1 MGCEKVGAGGFVG
14 PWRQTQ
20 ATVIW
25 ACCVFTLTV
34 AEATVT
40 LDKEKSMKELH
51 GSVKSAQIP
60 ERKAF
65 LATTTK
71 KAHLWY
77 ILLQ

>member
-1 MGCEKVGAGGFVG
+1 MGAGGFVG

-20 ATVIW
+20 ATVIR
-25 ACCVFTLTV
+25 ACCVSTLTV
-34 AEATVT
+34 AEASVI

-51 GSVKSAQIP
+51 GSVKSAQIV

-65 LATTTK
+65 LATTTT
-71 KAHLWY
+71 KAHLRC